1 MSGGV
6 WLASYVALWAAVFV
20 LLLVVLALLR
30 QIGVLHTRLDDVAG
44 DVASLSSAAAGGA
57 VGLPAD
63 EGPPV
68 GEPAPMPGRL
78 GYARAPMTLVAFT
91 AAGCEL
97 SATLSPLLRVVD
109 AQYGDAVRV
118 VELGLGPRTTGAFE
132 SFNVAAT
139 PFVVC
144 VDRDGIVR
152 ASGRARSLGQLED
165 LVAAA
170 GAAALAARRP
180 VEMVARS
187 SSSSSSVSPAAGP
200 LAPPVAEAEAS
211 ASASD
216 PPVAAEPDPEPERDP
231 AGVTA

>member
-6 WLASYVALWAAVFV
+6 WMASYVVLWAAVGV

-30 QIGVLHTRLDDVAG
+30 QIGVLHARLDDVA
-44 DVASLSSAAAGGA
+44 AASSAVDT

-63 EGPPV
+63 EGPPL

-78 GYARAPMTLVAFT
+78 GYARAPMTLLAFT
-91 AAGCEL
+91 ASGCEL

-144 VDRDGIVR
+144 VDRDGVVR

-165 LVAAA
+165 LVASA
-170 GAAALAARRP
+170 GAAALAARTR
-180 VEMVARS
+180 A
-187 SSSSSSVSPAAGP
+187 PAP
-200 LAPPVAEAEAS
+200 PPVAVVIAE
-211 ASASD
+211 
-216 PPVAAEPDPEPERDP
+216 AEPDPEPERDP